1 MSCKRCSIVG
11 VNDDEGPPVPIPN
24 TVVKLIGVENTWR
37 EAARE
42 DRSMPT
48 LKTVTFTVTV
58 FYFGV
63 FRRGNKS
70 SVLPGE
76 EKQAEQQKEGEPYA
90 SPVDVKT
97 LLKTI
102 PQHRKNAMTRSRVEV
117 RVMG

>member
-58 FYFGV
+58 FYFLMVSLGV
-63 FRRGNKS
+63 EKNPQFYRGKKNGRNDKKRA
-70 SVLPGE
+70 GFM
-76 EKQAEQQKEGEPYA
+76 QAR
-90 SPVDVKT
+90 
-97 LLKTI
+97 LMLKTCLKLSHSTGKI
-102 PQHRKNAMTRSRVEV
+102 PIPVHGLQCV
-117 RVMG
+117 

>member
-58 FYFGV
+58 FFNGV
-63 FRRGNKS
+63 FRRGKKS

-76 EKQAEQQKEGEPYA
+76 EKNERSDNRKGELYA

-97 LLKTI
+97 LL
-102 PQHRKNAMTRSRVEV
+102 
-117 RVMG
+117 